1 MMPVIALL
9 DANVLYSAPVRD
21 LLMQLAFSDAF
32 QARWSA
38 EIENEWARNLL
49 ADRPELAARIPL
61 TQARMRNAVLDALV
75 TEYESL
81 IPGLIL
87 PDPNDRHVLAAAIT
101 AEADVIVTF
110 NLKDFPTAA
119 LAPHSIDAQHPD
131 EFLGSFIATM
141 PTRVLDCVRTC
152 LVRLGDPPVS
162 ASGYLSMMRRIG
174 LIETAAFLE
183 KNRADWQR

>member
-1 MMPVIALL
+1 M
-9 DANVLYSAPVRD
+9 
-21 LLMQLAFSDAF
+21 
-32 QARWSA
+32 
-38 EIENEWARNLL
+38 
-49 ADRPELAARIPL
+49 
-61 TQARMRNAVLDALV
+61 

-110 NLKDFPTAA
+110 NLKDFPAA
-119 LAPHSIDAQHPD
+119 MLAPHGVEAQHPD

-162 ASGYLSMMRRIG
+162 VSGYLSMMRRIG
-174 LIETAAFLE
+174 LTETAAFLDG
-183 KNRADWQR
+183 NRIYWQP